1 MTEQNNINC
10 SFLGKEGVD
19 FATAFN
25 KVAPLI
31 FFFIVLL
38 VILVA
43 IIFIWLWRSRRS
55 GGGHDNQNDTI
66 EIDLGD
72 RPSEE
77 DGAEELLCTYNLNIH
92 FPDKYQYLDYC
103 PPAPPPTQ

>member
-10 SFLGKEGVD
+10 SFLGKEDVD

-31 FFFIVLL
+31 FSLIVLL

-55 GGGHDNQNDTI
+55 GGGNDNQNDTI
-66 EIDLGD
+66 EINQKD

-77 DGAEELLCTYNLNIH
+77 DGAEEL
-92 FPDKYQYLDYC
+92 YC
-103 PPAPPPTQ
+103 VLKI